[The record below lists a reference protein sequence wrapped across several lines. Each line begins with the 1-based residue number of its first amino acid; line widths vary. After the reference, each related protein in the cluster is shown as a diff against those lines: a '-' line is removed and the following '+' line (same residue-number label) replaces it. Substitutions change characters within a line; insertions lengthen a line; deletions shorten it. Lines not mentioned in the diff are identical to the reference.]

1 MPSDLA
7 TALATLE
14 RATEAAHA
22 ATRAVLQ
29 LARTQARAADARAAD
44 PDEWTRLPAGR
55 DRCPVSRWSRS
66 TLHRRIKSRSIRGKT
81 VDGSSY
87 YSLTDVRHLISRSP
101 ISSTDH

>member
-7 TALATLE
+7 TLTTALD
-14 RATEAAHA
+14 RAQEAIEALSA
-22 ATRAVLQ
+22 ASKAVLQ

-44 PDEWTRLPAGR
+44 PDEWHRLPAGR

-66 TLHRRIKSRSIRGKT
+66 TLHRRIRSKDIRGKT

-87 YSLTDVRHLISRSP
+87 YSLSDVRRLISR
-101 ISSTDH
+101 